1 MYCWITYFTPIN
13 KLKSNLHKESLKL
26 NSTGFSG
33 CANFYC
39 RGFKTNIFC
48 KNIIYVNFFFFFRVK
63 GFIWTPWLQCS
74 TAPASIPPRS
84 KILLISFFSFFLFF
98 FFGHPHC
105 DKDDNFLRK
114 AFVIYSKKAHLQ
126 IGLIYLFIKNK

>member
-13 KLKSNLHKESLKL
+13 KLKSNLHKQSLKL
-26 NSTGFSG
+26 NSTRFLG

-48 KNIIYVNFFFFFRVK
+48 KNIIYVNFFFFELRGSFEPLDFNV
-63 GFIWTPWLQCS
+63 
-74 TAPASIPPRS
+74 APPCKYPT
-84 KILLISFFSFFLFF
+84 KIKNSLNFFFFFFSFF
-98 FFGHPHC
+98 FGYPHC